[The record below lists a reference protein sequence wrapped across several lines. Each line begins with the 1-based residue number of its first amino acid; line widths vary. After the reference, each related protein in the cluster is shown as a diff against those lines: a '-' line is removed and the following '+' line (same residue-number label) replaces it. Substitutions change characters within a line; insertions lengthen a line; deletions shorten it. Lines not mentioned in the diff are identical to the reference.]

1 MKLRVTTALAI
12 LSSVLISTTVPAH
25 AVDSPQASTPGTVAD
40 YTGFWSN
47 DTGNCSLVVIDQ
59 NYALT
64 AAHCEGGDDS
74 PEENTI
80 YVGADRSIP
89 VKYKS
94 TTVHPVADIAIV
106 EIDSEVELPVAK
118 LPDTAAPSIGVQGH
132 VMGWGSRNNNSTSAY
147 LDGQFT
153 EFIKRDTGHAVMNIN
168 ISETGRVVPGDSGG
182 PFMVGDTVVGIT
194 SHIYMDNEG
203 DVLPMFQSVPVSG
216 YLDWIY
222 SHTGV
227 RAEPQPRSMMVL
239 NRDISINHV
248 LMKSEDIKDTS
259 LPVRSGYDGSRF
271 RDVSG
276 VNNQLTVVLG
286 ITDSVGMSLSIPMK
300 KRVLKLD
307 HQRLTAY

>member
-12 LSSVLISTTVPAH
+12 LSSVLMSATVPAH
-25 AVDSPQASTPGTVAD
+25 AVDSPQASTPGSVAD

-47 DTGNCSLVVIDQ
+47 DKGNCSLVVIDQ
-59 NYALT
+59 DYALT

-74 PEENTI
+74 SEENTI

-89 VKYKS
+89 VTYKS
-94 TTVHPVADIAIV
+94 TTIHPVADIAIV

-118 LPDTAAPSIGVQGH
+118 LPDTAVPSIGIEGH
-132 VMGWGSRNNNSTSAY
+132 VVGWGSRNNNPTSAY
-147 LDGQFT
+147 LDGQFI
-153 EFIKRDTGHAVMNIN
+153 EFIKGATENAVMNIN
-168 ISETGRVVPGDSGG
+168 TSETGRVVPGDSGG
-182 PFMVGDTVVGIT
+182 PFMVGDTVMGIT
-194 SHIYMDNEG
+194 SHIYMDPEG
-203 DVLPMFQSVPVSG
+203 DVLPKFQSVPVSV

-227 RAEPQPRSMMVL
+227 RAESQPRLTTVL
-239 NRDISINHV
+239 SRDINVNHI
-248 LMKSEDIKDTS
+248 LMESEDIKDTL

-276 VNNQLTVVLG
+276 GNNQLTVIVG
-286 ITDSVGMSLSIPMK
+286 IADSVGLSLPAK